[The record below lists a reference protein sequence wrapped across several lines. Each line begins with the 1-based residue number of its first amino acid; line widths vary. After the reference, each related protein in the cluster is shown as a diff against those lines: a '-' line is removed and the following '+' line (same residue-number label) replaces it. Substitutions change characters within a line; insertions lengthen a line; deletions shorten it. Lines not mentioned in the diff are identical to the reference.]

1 MRSSVEAQALLVEHF
16 IEAFIATAFLLYSL
30 AFTFK
35 NERPLTILPIG
46 AIRILHGRRKSI
58 VLLLMNGF
66 FFLFL
71 AVAFSWNQREAE
83 LFDSFT
89 VDELMTNPSAYTW
102 YPSLAVRVHAN
113 KRVSLSYDSQKSAL

>member
-58 VLLLMNGF
+58 VLLQMNGF

-71 AVAFSWNQREAE
+71 AVAFS
-83 LFDSFT
+83 
-89 VDELMTNPSAYTW
+89 
-102 YPSLAVRVHAN
+102 
-113 KRVSLSYDSQKSAL
+113 